1 LGEKWLAAADELS
14 SARKASRI
22 TVCRTQLIS
31 RENTHTS
38 LTKASRITV
47 CRTELISRENTHT
60 SLTIPFRTFG
70 KKAKTVKNS

>member
-38 LTKASRITV
+38 LT
-47 CRTELISRENTHT
+47 
-60 SLTIPFRTFG
+60 IPFRTFG